1 MTITHMEG
9 LLNSDTRNDINI
21 ATLRFNIDTKKW
33 VYVKSL
39 LWNKQLFLSSSFHR
53 RMVPGKATSTVGARW
68 LAQKGYAPDL
78 CLESLGCFFCVSS
91 LLKKMLIYG
100 TSMYII
106 LSIFLYADAKR
117 KTIYLWP
124 FTWRTHNY
132 QEPCA
137 HPKWERQGLG
147 ESPAYYWAPATM
159 GLKQIIGWVD
169 RHQPPWL
176 LKETTSARS
185 LPSCSFLIVLG
196 FWMLS

>member
-1 MTITHMEG
+1 MPKNGYM
-9 LLNSDTRNDINI
+9 LNPSCEINNYSF
-21 ATLRFNIDTKKW
+21 RHPSIDGW
-33 VYVKSL
+33 CRERPHR
-39 LWNKQLFLSSSFHR
+39 LWARDGWPRRAMHQICASKVWAVSFVFHR
-53 RMVPGKATSTVGARW
+53 FWRRCWYMVH
-68 LAQKGYAPDL
+68 L
-78 CLESLGCFFCVSS
+78 CISFCLYFF
-91 LLKKMLIYG
+91 ML
-100 TSMYII
+100 MPRERQYI
-106 LSIFLYADAKR
+106 FG
-117 KTIYLWP
+117 P
-124 FTWRTHNY
+124 WRTHNY